1 MDMGN
6 RVVSD
11 LKMLGI
17 TRIDLL
23 VATHPHSDHIGGME
37 KVLAAFPIGQVL
49 DSGLPHTSPL
59 YEGFLETVDRKNIP
73 YRVAEQ
79 GQTIAVSPLLRVVV
93 LAPPVHRF
101 DDGLNTN
108 SVVLRISYGMI
119 DFLMTGDVSGK
130 GEDALI
136 TSGYPLDAEI
146 LKVAHHGSSSS
157 TSPEFLK
164 RVHPEMAIISL
175 GADNPYG
182 YPHNETHNLMQKNG
196 VAIYRTDNNGT
207 VVVRTDGLS
216 YSIKTEKNERGIW
229 TNPAVNGTASPFP
242 VFTLPSFPTL
252 EPVVFPNFTL
262 PPPPSNLTIPQ
273 IGNSSEV
280 YISETQ
286 FNAPGDDRQNL
297 NGEWVRLTNKGED
310 IVLISGWTLSD
321 RSNKT
326 LYTFPAIFLTPGETI
341 TVYSGTGTLNKSEVF
356 MDKNEPVWGNSGD
369 FVVLKDGTGILID
382 QKSEGG
388 T

>member
-1 MDMGN
+1 
-6 RVVSD
+6 
-11 LKMLGI
+11 
-17 TRIDLL
+17 
-23 VATHPHSDHIGGME
+23 
-37 KVLAAFPIGQVL
+37 
-49 DSGLPHTSPL
+49 
-59 YEGFLETVDRKNIP
+59 
-73 YRVAEQ
+73 
-79 GQTIAVSPLLRVVV
+79 
-93 LAPPVHRF
+93 
-101 DDGLNTN
+101 
-108 SVVLRISYGMI
+108 
-119 DFLMTGDVSGK
+119 
-130 GEDALI
+130 
-136 TSGYPLDAEI
+136 
-146 LKVAHHGSSSS
+146 
-157 TSPEFLK
+157 
-164 RVHPEMAIISL
+164 
-175 GADNPYG
+175 
-182 YPHNETHNLMQKNG
+182 MQKNG

-297 NGEWVRLTNKGED
+297 NGEWVRLTNTGED